1 MPRPRQIFATS
12 GITNPPEGWTP
23 PQRSAL
29 VTHAISLTG
38 VKCAKVCYI
47 ATAMGDSPLVLDQV
61 RAAFEGFD
69 DAELSHLALFPQPNV
84 DDVRSYLLAQGP
96 DLGRRRQ
103 RREPARRMACP
114 RLDEILREC
123 WEAGVVLGGGSAG
136 SICWHIGGTTDSFTN
151 DLDPVTNGLAFLPYS
166 NGVHHDVADQPRR
179 VRYHELIGAGALPA
193 GYATDDGTGVH
204 YIDTEVVEAVR
215 TLDGTD
221 AYHVSRNGDGV
232 IERPLN
238 ARLL

>member
-1 MPRPRQIFATS
+1 MGRPRQIFATS

-29 VTHAISLTG
+29 VTHAISLAG
-38 VKCAKVCYI
+38 VKCAKVCYL

-69 DAELSHLALFPQPNV
+69 DAAFTHLALFPQPNV
-84 DDVRSYLLAQGP
+84 DDMRSFLLGQDLIWVGGGSVVNLLAVW
-96 DLGRRRQ
+96 R
-103 RREPARRMACP
+103 AH

-136 SICWHIGGTTDSFTN
+136 SICWHIGGTTDSFSN
-151 DLDPVTNGLAFLPYS
+151 DLDPVTNGLGFLPYS
-166 NGVHHDVADQPRR
+166 NGVHHDVPDQPRR
-179 VRYHELIGAGALPA
+179 VKFHELIGAGVLPA

-204 YIDTEVVEAVR
+204 YVDTEVVEAVR
-215 TLDGTD
+215 TLEGTD
-221 AYHVSRNGDGV
+221 AYFVSREGDTV
-232 IERPLN
+232 IERPLH
-238 ARLL
+238 ARTL